1 MWPSSTPLADPATTA
16 APRLHSRPGWVMPS
30 QTWLISAMTGKD
42 RASAIPQTNMM
53 ASPRAPFIACE
64 AMVWISETG

>member
-1 MWPSSTPLADPATTA
+1 
-16 APRLHSRPGWVMPS
+16 MPS